1 MPLPPVWVR
10 RCVIGPAVILAAFAL
25 VTTLPLWSI
34 IAVGL
39 TALVP
44 GRMRVPR
51 VAWMVT
57 FYLVWNS
64 AALVALFALWV
75 ASGFGWKI
83 DTPRFQNGHHRLAGV
98 MLRFLFRQAHW
109 VLRLRI
115 DLDVAGRIEP
125 LPAGPLL
132 VASRHGGPGD
142 SFVLIHVLLNVLGRQ
157 PRVVLKDSLQWD
169 PAIDVILNRLPN
181 EFIAPAPFT
190 GSGEEVSG
198 ASTAERIGALAAD
211 LDQDDALVIFPE
223 GGQFTRDRRR
233 RRIEGLRARGSEDRA
248 RRAEAMEHVMAPRPG
263 GLLAAVDAAPDA
275 RLLVV
280 AHTGLDRMQTL
291 RDMWREL
298 PMDKRIV
305 LHGWL
310 LEPEEVP
317 RVGEVSDDAR
327 VDWLYDWWERVDAW
341 IADHP
346 TGVAADVADPGP
358 PRDLPSSP

>member
-10 RCVIGPAVILAAFAL
+10 RCVIGPAMVLAAFAL

-34 IAVGL
+34 VAVGL

-83 DTPRFQNGHHRLAGV
+83 DTPRFQNGHHNLAAV
-98 MLRFLFRQAHW
+98 MLRFLFRQVRW

-115 DLDVAGRIEP
+115 DLDVAGRTEP

-142 SFVLIHVLLNVLGRQ
+142 SFVLIHVLLNVLDRQ

-169 PAIDVILNRLPN
+169 PAIDVFLNRLPN

-190 GSGEEVSG
+190 GPSQAGSG
-198 ASTAERIGALAAD
+198 ASTAERIGELAAD

-223 GGQFTRDRRR
+223 GGQFTRERRR
-233 RRIEGLRARGSEDRA
+233 RRIEGLRARGSEARA

-263 GLLAAVDAAPDA
+263 GLLAAVDAAPAA